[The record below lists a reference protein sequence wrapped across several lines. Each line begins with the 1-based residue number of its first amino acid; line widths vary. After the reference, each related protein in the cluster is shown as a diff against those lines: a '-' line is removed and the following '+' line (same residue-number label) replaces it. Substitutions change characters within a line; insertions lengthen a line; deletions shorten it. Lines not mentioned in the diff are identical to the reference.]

1 MMRLKQIS
9 VLAIGCL
16 VLLVGATNGAYW
28 LAERYDD
35 NPSGPGTCAV
45 LVLGSPTRA
54 DGSSGPIQHFRVEA
68 GVREFRK
75 QACSALILSGGA
87 AHNRYVEAHAMENLA
102 EADGI
107 ASSHIVIE
115 GRSRS
120 TWENIGCSTPLLAGY
135 SRVLIV
141 SDSLHAFRA
150 KRYACRQDADLCR
163 RVRVAGKMGP
173 ANLWWWRIPGAIYEL
188 RDYLRDKLIYERHPA
203 RNSAVC
209 PGGSSG
215 KKRKASK

>member
-1 MMRLKQIS
+1 MRLKKIS
-9 VLAIGCL
+9 IVVIGCL
-16 VLLVGATNGAYW
+16 LMLVAVTNGAYW

-35 NPSGPGTCAV
+35 NPAGVGTCAV

-54 DGSSGPIQHFRVEA
+54 DGTSGPIQHFRVDA
-68 GVREFRK
+68 GVRAFRK
-75 QACSALILSGGA
+75 QACSALVLSGGA
-87 AHNRYVEAHAMENLA
+87 AHNRYVEAQAMAKLA
-102 EADGI
+102 EAEGV
-107 ASSHIVIE
+107 APGHIVVE

-120 TWENIGCSTPLLAGY
+120 TWENIGCSTPLVAGY
-135 SRVLIV
+135 GRVLIV

-150 KRYACRQDADLCR
+150 KRYACRQDTDLCR
-163 RVRVAGKMGP
+163 RVRAVGKMGP

-209 PGGSSG
+209 PVGSKSG
-215 KKRKASK
+215 VQQTG